1 MKSKKLGTLGT
12 KAQLA
17 IALAAIGA
25 ADGAI
30 AGTRY
35 VYGGGSSSSCPGA
48 QMCSGTLPGGSQT
61 WYWCC
66 SLGPIERCGSASWMI
81 VGGNLVAAGS
91 CISN

>member
-30 AGTRY
+30 AGTR
-35 VYGGGSSSSCPGA
+35 
-48 QMCSGTLPGGSQT
+48 
-61 WYWCC
+61 
-66 SLGPIERCGSASWMI
+66 
-81 VGGNLVAAGS
+81 
-91 CISN
+91 